1 MKTTTKKIFDA
12 VNFMRE
18 QRDRLSKILSKMT
31 KEEILEYFMTKKM
44 ENIVKPSAYQPTVK
58 YMILKTIIL
67 ALFIFTWQCS
77 VLYCERDKIVQY
89 E

>member
-31 KEEILEYFMTKKM
+31 KEEILEYFMTKKW
-44 ENIVKPSAYQPTVK
+44 
-58 YMILKTIIL
+58 KT
-67 ALFIFTWQCS
+67 
-77 VLYCERDKIVQY
+77 
-89 E
+89 